1 MAIFKGKGKAKLDH
15 VPNAIT
21 QVYVINSLAVADGS
35 GAYVPATSTSVTIKG
50 IFKEAIETTGDDRY
64 TTAGL
69 IEIEE
74 IDSEDVFEMLVTG
87 TFTAANENT
96 YLDLLDAVTVNADA
110 SAVDIVWCVKY
121 IDATHGLFKINAN
134 ASTKGAVGSTS

>member
-1 MAIFKGKGKAKLDH
+1 MAIFKGKGKAKLAH
-15 VPNAIT
+15 PKNAIT
-21 QVYVINSLAVADGS
+21 QVYVINSLLTGNGS
-35 GAYVPATSTSVTIKG
+35 GAVIPATSTSTTIVG
-50 IFKEAIETTGDDRY
+50 ICKEAIGTTGDDRY

-96 YLDLLDAVTVNADA
+96 YLDLSDAVTVNADA

-134 ASTKGAVGSTS
+134 ASTKGAVGSTA

>member
-1 MAIFKGKGKAKLDH
+1 MAVFKRRGKAKLAH
-15 VPNAIT
+15 VVNAIT

-35 GAYVPATSTSVTIKG
+35 GAYIPATSSSVTIKG
-50 IFKEAIETTGDDRY
+50 IFKEAIGTTDARY

-87 TFTAANENT
+87 TFTAAAIGT
-96 YLDLLDAVTVNADA
+96 YLDLSDAVTVNADA
-110 SAVDIVWCVKY
+110 TAVDAVECVDY

>member
-1 MAIFKGKGKAKLDH
+1 MAVFKRSGKTKPDH

-50 IFKEAIETTGDDRY
+50 IFKEAIGTTDARY

-87 TFTAANENT
+87 TFTAANIGT
-96 YLDLLDAVTVNADA
+96 YLDLSDAVTVNADA
-110 SAVDIVWCVKY
+110 SAVDAVECVGY

-134 ASTKGAVGSTS
+134 ASTKGAVGSTA